1 MHIYHVPGKTDDDYR
16 LWRDQQ
22 QLGFNKIYVFRTV
35 RCNIAAL
42 LVGRSRDR
50 FPVLSLGIFSV
61 APTDR
66 TTCPEVDSASESE
79 YQDFS

>member
-50 FPVLSLGIFSV
+50 FPVVSLGIFSV
-61 APTDR
+61 VPPTEPCALR
-66 TTCPEVDSASESE
+66 STQSLKVSTR
-79 YQDFS
+79 DFS